1 MDLYMQ
7 ENLNISNTEEIKSY
21 VAVGQLTNI
30 WSHRV
35 QLSAEICLYLHL
47 LRVLVDFLIRNDAI
61 KKPLSTYAVWASAVK
76 VYLCVAFLIF
86 ALHKV

>member
-7 ENLNISNTEEIKSY
+7 ENLNISNTEEVKSY
-21 VAVGQLTNI
+21 VAVGQTTAK
-30 WSHRV
+30 WSHKV

-47 LRVLVDFLIRNDAI
+47 LRALIDFLIKNEAL
-61 KKPLSTYAVWASAVK
+61 KKPLSIYAFWASAVM
-76 VYLCVAFLIF
+76 VYLSVAFLIF